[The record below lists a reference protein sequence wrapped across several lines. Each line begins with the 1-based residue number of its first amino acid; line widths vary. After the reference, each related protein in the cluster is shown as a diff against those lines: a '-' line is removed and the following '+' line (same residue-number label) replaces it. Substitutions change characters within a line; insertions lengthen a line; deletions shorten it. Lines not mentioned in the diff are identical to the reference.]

1 MGGDGAGLYYLPMGI
16 KDFTEP
22 AFELSE
28 SLIYGWD
35 GAGLYY
41 LPMGI
46 KDFGE
51 PAPTVL
57 GDNEITLPLQGCK
70 K

>member
-1 MGGDGAGLYYLPMGI
+1 MGG
-16 KDFTEP
+16 
-22 AFELSE
+22 
-28 SLIYGWD
+28 D

-70 K
+70 GHSRNYSQNLGNRDYLTAKNL

>member
-1 MGGDGAGLYYLPMGI
+1 MGG
-16 KDFTEP
+16 
-22 AFELSE
+22 
-28 SLIYGWD
+28 D

-51 PAPTVL
+51 PAFEL
-57 GDNEITLPLQGCK
+57 SESLIYGWGWGGFILFADGYQRFR
-70 K
+70 